1 MLRTI
6 RRQDPALARSA
17 DEKRFIRQYRSAV
30 KAAADGKIA
39 DSFDR
44 LEKLGC
50 VRELPDE
57 PRRAAIAGEY
67 LTALQRGERPLVVAQ
82 TWSV

>member
-1 MLRTI
+1 
-6 RRQDPALARSA
+6 
-17 DEKRFIRQYRSAV
+17 V
-30 KAAADGKIA
+30 KEAAQGKIA
-39 DSFDR
+39 QSYDR

-67 LTALQRGERPLVVAQ
+67 LTAFCSDFTSAAICVNYR
-82 TWSV
+82 T